1 MEPSQIYTQNQV
13 MRMSKNDTL
22 GLYMGTRQPLLS
34 VVSEFK
40 ELGNPYDEQGDEP
53 IAVHTR
59 DVMESAVVDTVQTFC
74 KLRSRSMIVMFKKA

>member
-1 MEPSQIYTQNQV
+1 
-13 MRMSKNDTL
+13 MRMSKNDIL
-22 GLYMGTRQPLLS
+22 GLYMGTRQTAFKKDVLS